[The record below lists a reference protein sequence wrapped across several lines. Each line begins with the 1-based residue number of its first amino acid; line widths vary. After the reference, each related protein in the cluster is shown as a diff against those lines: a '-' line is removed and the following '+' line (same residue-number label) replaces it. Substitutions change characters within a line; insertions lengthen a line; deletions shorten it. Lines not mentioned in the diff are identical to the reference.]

1 MPMRACVCTACLV
14 SVAGGVGCPGD
25 PRAGGETRGPA
36 LMVEPRAG
44 CAAAWASP
52 FRAACETSAHK
63 SFGDSC
69 LLGRA
74 GGCPGWA
81 CGLCLPF
88 LSWYLSLPSRLY
100 LLTHSLKK
108 NTPKTIIQKNLE
120 INTGDML

>member
-44 CAAAWASP
+44 CAATWASP

-81 CGLCLPF
+81 CGLCLPC
-88 LSWYLSLPSRLY
+88 LVGRKGME
-100 LLTHSLKK
+100 KK
-108 NTPKTIIQKNLE
+108 NPPDPARPWGWAQPGPLAWWSVCSYEIQ
-120 INTGDML
+120 